1 MEYRHI
7 IDSDRCKGCGLCVE
21 VCPQKVLEISC
32 KINTKGY
39 FPVYQARPEDCIFCA
54 TCCLMCPDVAI
65 TISENVHGF
74 AKQKI

>member
-21 VCPQKVLEISC
+21 VCPQKVLEISGE
-32 KINTKGY
+32 INTKGY

-65 TISENVHGF
+65 TISENVHDF
-74 AKQKI
+74 AEQKI

>member
-21 VCPQKVLEISC
+21 VCPQKVLEISGE
-32 KINTKGY
+32 INTKGY

-54 TCCLMCPDVAI
+54 TCCLMCPDIAI
-65 TISENVHGF
+65 TISENVQDF
-74 AKQKI
+74 AEQEI